1 MRSPV
6 RNLLQHCRSKRAN
19 SGLGWLLVMVQSCWI
34 YNVFWRQSQL
44 DLFIDWT
51 WYLGE
56 SGIRI
61 DSKFLA
67 WATGWM
73 IAYFS
78 QMEKIGGEQ
87 ICCCLF
93 FNWWGGIGECSQN
106 QLLNLNLRWPLN
118 IWGTYWTNTKYK
130 SGIPEERYL
139 FEKLPGKEEAR
150 GLSLV
155 LLHWEVERIMYIY
168 QQSFKGSAR
177 WDKSPEP
184 VIFLRPS
191 EWKKNRMINL
201 LSAAKWLVKM

>member
-61 DSKFLA
+61 DSKVFGLSH
-67 WATGWM
+67 WVNDS
-73 IAYFS
+73 IFFS
-78 QMEKIGGEQ
+78 DGKNRGRTDL
-87 ICCCLF
+87 LF

-118 IWGTYWTNTKYK
+118 IWGTYWTNIKYK

-155 LLHWEVERIMYIY
+155 LLHLEGERIMYIY
-168 QQSFKGSAR
+168 QQRFKGSAR